1 MATLHSR
8 MFIAQSTL
16 ESWVDSGRV
25 DVGKDTVRLHNVGRT
40 YRIEP
45 AVRFLATVEGG
56 ATELVGKV
64 LTERRVGEL
73 GGELMG
79 DSVIFGDSAFQVEAG
94 YIGTLE
100 REGVS
105 VEE

>member
-1 MATLHSR
+1 MATLHPR

-45 AVRFLATVEGG
+45 AVRFLATIEGT
-56 ATELVGKV
+56 AAELVGKV

-94 YIGTLE
+94 YIGILE
-100 REGVS
+100 REGSS
-105 VEE
+105 VDE